1 MSVLYASVRHMPI
14 LCRATPLCMAS
25 DAENQLDR
33 TENQHRDS
41 GEDWYTRRKRHL
53 MSKLSIG
60 NSKYCHW
67 KRRSDSVFLATIEG
81 EIEAKCFHGRRRT
94 AWIDD
99 VRRWTGDNM
108 NVARTKC
115 NGKKIRLLV
124 AGCLRVVRH
133 TNNNNTIIA
142 CPYQILWQNLGGVK
156 KCDFRPIS
164 RFRPIS
170 IIALSWKWYKIGPP
184 IVTMERRQELMYAI
198 YRMVPFPMT
207 FFPSDLEWLSEMFID
222 TQCARP
228 LCDSWA
234 SCLFVS

>member
-1 MSVLYASVRHMPI
+1 MLSQDVR
-14 LCRATPLCMAS
+14 PLCVCPSYADIVSSHTIVYGVGCWESAGQNGKPTHGFWRRLVYQKKKAS
-25 DAENQLDR
+25 YEQIK
-33 TENQHRDS
+33 HR
-41 GEDWYTRRKRHL
+41 
-53 MSKLSIG
+53 KL
-60 NSKYCHW
+60 SKYCHW

-94 AWIDD
+94 AWIDN

-133 TNNNNTIIA
+133 TTNNNTIIA

-164 RFRPIS
+164 S
-170 IIALSWKWYKIGPP
+170 SL
-184 IVTMERRQELMYAI
+184 
-198 YRMVPFPMT
+198 
-207 FFPSDLEWLSEMFID
+207 
-222 TQCARP
+222 
-228 LCDSWA
+228 
-234 SCLFVS
+234 